1 MSIQK
6 TKNIGFY
13 LKLKNNYYFIL
24 ISIDILNK
32 FLKVRKG
39 NIEEITVMPRY
50 QRLAFLYL

>member
-39 NIEEITVMPRY
+39 NIDEITVMPRY